1 MSLRKR
7 LITPAVVVL
16 TLVGCGTGDE
26 NASPLA
32 VIADS
37 SADSF
42 EGTLLTAPRVPRPA
56 LVLPD
61 TSGHPYNLRGKDDG
75 VTALFFGYTECP
87 DVCPTTMADLA
98 AAKRLLPPAE
108 QRRIEVVFVTED
120 PQRDTPQM
128 LRDWLDRFDPA
139 FVGLIGG
146 NADTARVL
154 DELYL
159 PRTEQHTEQHTEPPR
174 ASAHAHPK
182 GDVDHSGVVYLF
194 GPGDRQTVIHTGG
207 TTPGQYASDL
217 DALLDS

>member
-1 MSLRKR
+1 MSPLKR
-7 LITPAVVVL
+7 LITPAVVVAL
-16 TLVGCGTGDE
+16 TLAGCGTSDE
-26 NASPLA
+26 DASPLA
-32 VIADS
+32 VVADS

-61 TSGHPYNLRGKDDG
+61 TSGRSYDLRGKDDG

-98 AAKRLLPPAE
+98 AAKRLLPPAG

-139 FVGLIGG
+139 FTGLIGG

-154 DELYL
+154 DDLHL
-159 PRTEQHTEQHTEPPR
+159 PRTEQHTEPPR

-217 DALLDS
+217 AALLDS